1 MDLSQFLD
9 VSCDVGEEPI
19 IQAEEEEEDI
29 VLMDGPPPPAVA
41 VKPRPN
47 ITNNKRALASGA
59 AGKPPAKRARPAV
72 RPGQLAAAQGR
83 ARQPAAAAGQKV
95 VLSQQAVGILRN
107 ANLTVKKV
115 AANGRPL
122 PSPKEKIHLVIGH
135 SLNYLTAY

>member
-19 IQAEEEEEDI
+19 IQAEEDEEDI
-29 VLMDGPPPPAVA
+29 VLVDGPPPA

-95 VLSQQAVGILRN
+95 VLTQQAVGILRN

-122 PSPKEKIHLVIGH
+122 PSPKEKIHLDMGYL
-135 SLNYLTAY
+135 LNYLTAY

>member
-19 IQAEEEEEDI
+19 IQAEDEEDI
-29 VLMDGPPPPAVA
+29 VLVDGPPAVA

-95 VLSQQAVGILRN
+95 VLTQQAVGILRN

-122 PSPKEKIHLVIGH
+122 PSPKEKIHLDMGYL
-135 SLNYLTAY
+135 LNYLTAH